1 MPARTLAARL
11 RAAGFADVRVEG
23 HSFAGVEFTPDAYGA
38 AIVPLVQQYVA
49 GRGGITADEAA
60 NWAAEQSELGER
72 GEFFFACTQF
82 CFTATR

>member
-1 MPARTLAARL
+1 MPTELRARDTGPRL
-11 RAAGFADVRVEG
+11 R
-23 HSFAGVEFTPDAYGA
+23 
-38 AIVPLVQQYVA
+38 